1 MKKREAFEKA
11 AAIIFTAAVWQISAM
26 LINNRILLV
35 TPAEVI
41 VRFFELCLEAEFWRS
56 IGFTVIRIACGFV
69 SGLAAG
75 VMLALLAGS
84 IRPIRLMLWPFMT
97 AIKAVP
103 VASFIILCLIWISSS
118 NLSVI
123 ISFLMVL
130 PVIYTNVLQGIDST
144 DVKMLEMCR
153 VFNIRG
159 YKKILYVTLP
169 QVKPYLVSSCA
180 IAAGMAWKAGTAAEV
195 IGIPSGSIGEKL
207 YEAKIYL
214 LTGDLFAWTLMIVL
228 ISAVFEKLVVLAV
241 RFAYRVLED

>member
-11 AAIIFTAAVWQISAM
+11 AAIIFAAAVWQISAM

-35 TPAEVI
+35 TPVEVI
-41 VRFFELCLEAEFWRS
+41 ARFFELCLEAEFWRS
-56 IGFTVIRIACGFV
+56 VGFTVIRIACGFV
-69 SGLAAG
+69 SGFTAG

-84 IRPIRLMLWPFMT
+84 IRPVRLMLWPFMT

-130 PVIYTNVLQGIDST
+130 PVIYTNVLQGFDST
-144 DVKMLEMCR
+144 DVKMLEMCG

-159 YKKILYVTLP
+159 YRKILYVTLP

-241 RFAYRVLED
+241 RSAYRVLED

>member
-1 MKKREAFEKA
+1 MKKRETIEKA
-11 AAIIFTAAVWQISAM
+11 TAIIFAVVVWQIIAM
-26 LINNRILLV
+26 LIDSRILLV
-35 TPAEVI
+35 TPIEVA
-41 VRFFELCLEAEFWRS
+41 VRFSELCLEAEFWKS
-56 IGFTVIRIACGFV
+56 IAFTLIRIVCGFTL
-69 SGLAAG
+69 GLAAG
-75 VMLALLAGS
+75 VILALLAGS
-84 IRPIRLMLWPFMT
+84 IRPVRLMLWPFMT

-118 NLSVI
+118 NLSII
-123 ISFLMVL
+123 ISFLMVM

-144 DVKMLEMCR
+144 DSKMLEMCR

-159 YKKILYVTLP
+159 YKKVLYVTLP
-169 QVKPYLVSSCA
+169 QVKPFLLSSCA

-228 ISAVFEKLVVLAV
+228 ISAVFEKLFVLALKA
-241 RFAYRVLED
+241 AYRVLED